1 MYGEFEVNKA
11 RYEDAVKNLPHLA
24 GLGSLVYT
32 FDTDRVSMSL
42 AAFQA
47 LTDVFKDSI
56 EYGLKSPDGDQVF
69 PLNKTPYRDASDIA
83 EKSGM
88 LLMQKINTEWIQA

>member
-11 RYEDAVKNLPHLA
+11 RYEEAVKNLPHLA
-24 GLGSLVYT
+24 GLGTLVYT

-47 LTDVFKDSI
+47 LSDVFKGGI
-56 EYGLKSPDGDQVF
+56 EYGLKWPEGTEVF

-88 LLMQKINTEWIQA
+88 ILMQKINTEWMNA